1 LGDKLRLDA
10 VVIRASPT
18 TDWNDSHPSRF
29 TELSKTG
36 PDTSAG
42 LGEIERGGCA
52 VFGDFDFVLLF
63 FFFFLLN
70 VLKAR
75 LVTRPDCGD
84 LYNEFIVWCVD
95 GLERTDKDLP
105 M

>member
-1 LGDKLRLDA
+1 LGDALRLDA

-29 TELSKTG
+29 AELSKTG
-36 PDTSAG
+36 PNTSAG
-42 LGEIERGGCA
+42 LGEIERGGGA
-52 VFGDFDFVLLF
+52 VFGDLIFVCAF
-63 FFFFLLN
+63 FCFFFLN
-70 VLKAR
+70 NSKAR

-95 GLERTDKDLP
+95 GLEGTDKDLP